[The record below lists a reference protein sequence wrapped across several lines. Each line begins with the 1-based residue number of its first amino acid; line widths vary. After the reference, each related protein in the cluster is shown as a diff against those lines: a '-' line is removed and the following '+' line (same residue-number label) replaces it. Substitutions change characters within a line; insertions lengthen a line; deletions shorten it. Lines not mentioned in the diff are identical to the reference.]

1 MSTKPS
7 RKTPAARERRVR
19 QAKTSKEI
27 SRELRERRALDPAQS
42 EMEDYLTPPT
52 GHFRS

>member
-1 MSTKPS
+1 MSTKTS
-7 RKTPAARERRVR
+7 KKTPGTRERRVR
-19 QAKTSKEI
+19 QPKTSKEI
-27 SRELRERRALDPAQS
+27 SKELRERRTLDPTQS